1 MSHSHSDGAH
11 THGSD
16 SSNVLDALA
25 QLVAV
30 IALAVAGIDILMW
43 VLHILIIV
51 ATAIG
56 FTVLAV
62 AGGYGWYRWRQFQN
76 RRYQRLMQGPPPYP
90 LYLSGRVEPSEM
102 IPTPALP
109 PVGGESAPP
118 PATRHQLRRGGTD
131 HPQSRTVR
139 SSGLPPALAH
149 KHCETRP
156 QLTERTP
163 ASWTR

>member
-1 MSHSHSDGAH
+1 MGHSHHDGAH

-56 FTVLAV
+56 FIVLAA
-62 AGGYGWYRWRQFQN
+62 AGGYGWYKWRQFQN
-76 RRYQRLMQGPPPYP
+76 RRYQDLMQAQPLYPPYLTGRVMPPP
-90 LYLSGRVEPSEM
+90 M
-102 IPTPALP
+102 THAPALP
-109 PVGGESAPP
+109 PAGGDLHVHLPP
-118 PATRHQLRRGGTD
+118 GMPPEQVAALIRRQT
-131 HPQSRTVR
+131 P
-139 SSGLPPALAH
+139 GLPGPDRRDRG
-149 KHCETRP
+149 EP
-156 QLTERTP
+156 
-163 ASWTR
+163 W